1 LSVVGTPCWVEAG
14 LPDLRRAAAF
24 YGALFGWETRGGVAR
39 LAGRAVAGLG
49 PAPSPGWIT
58 RVRVAS
64 VGDAVARA
72 LRAGGTLVTRAGR
85 HALLA
90 DPAGARFAVGEIG
103 GAELVNEPGSWDLS
117 TLHTPD
123 PGGAE
128 AFYGALFGWRAE
140 PFGQIALWRLPD
152 HAGGVDG
159 QPVPRDTV
167 AIMAHGDAPAR
178 WSVDFRVHD
187 AVAVARLAVRLGAAL
202 LDAPHDVPGFRTAA
216 LADPQGAAFTVTQFT
231 WA

>member
-1 LSVVGTPCWVEAG
+1 MSTAGAPCWVEAG
-14 LPDLRRAAAF
+14 QPDPQRAAAF
-24 YGALFGWETRGGVAR
+24 YDPLFGWETRDGVAR

-58 RVRVAS
+58 GVRVAS
-64 VGDAVARA
+64 VDDAVARA
-72 LRAGGTLVTRAGR
+72 LRADGTLVARSGR
-85 HALLA
+85 CAVLA
-90 DPAGARFAVGEIG
+90 DPAGARFAVGEVG
-103 GAELVNEPGSWDLS
+103 RAELVNEPGSWDLS

-140 PFGQIALWRLPD
+140 PLGKIVLWRLPEY
-152 HAGGVDG
+152 AGGVDG

-167 AIMAHGDAPAR
+167 AIMVHADGLAR
-178 WSVDFRVHD
+178 WSVDFRVRD
-187 AVAVARLAVRLGAAL
+187 AVAVARRAVRLGAAL